1 MIQYPDSLTQKRIAN
16 KHVSTGIV
24 TSALAVLVMV
34 ALIVG
39 YGTFT
44 QAQDPAQVCGNGAK
58 EGLEQCDDGDLSNG
72 DGCSSQCTI
81 EKCGNGIVDEAI
93 GEQCDGTA
101 GCDAHC
107 HLEYCGDGRMQ
118 SSEQCDDGNGVNDD
132 GCSSVCTL
140 ETSDTDSETTH
151 PAATTIEKKP
161 RVKPPFP
168 PTPRP
173 LSDATIIRES
183 QNILSDALFIA
194 LPLGSKDELATI
206 LRKLSF
212 GRISVEARERALFIV
227 RSLKEHLQRDQEITQ
242 SLVRSLVDVSDAYFR
257 ELGIDTQKLR
267 HADPT
272 VVLQELDRVAPVR
285 TPAEIRSIA
294 SAKQAYLADLGLRVA
309 PLGDTTTTGEMFSE
323 IVDTVKTLSTQKTQD
338 IDRSLRT
345 LRDTEDLKGAVRT
358 FQAEHALQDAT
369 MKDLNDR
376 LEKVATSQTPSET
389 VSAVRAFTKG
399 LESAGVVKPSD
410 LLQDTHTAAPVDRP
424 QSDFLPTVP
433 PDVLPA
439 VLEKVPATVSASF
452 KAGSLKDQ
460 ANAFREF
467 LKSDEH
473 LKTLETSLEPDRRAV
488 YEERFREIDTAL
500 DRIIS
505 GQSVGT
511 CDTSMSAVLLCAN
524 RILVDL
530 ETEVRSSAS
539 LFDQTVHYLQ
549 DRFYRYP

>member
-1 MIQYPDSLTQKRIAN
+1 M
-16 KHVSTGIV
+16 
-24 TSALAVLVMV
+24 AV
-34 ALIVG
+34 LIVG
-39 YGTFT
+39 YGKYTE
-44 QAQDPAQVCGNGAK
+44 AQDPLQVCGNGAK

-101 GCDAHC
+101 GCDSSC

-118 SSEQCDDGNGVNDD
+118 SAEQCDDGNRVDDD

-140 ETSDTDSETTH
+140 ETSDTTH
-151 PAATTIEKKP
+151 PAGTTIEKKP
-161 RVKPPFP
+161 SVKLPSP
-168 PTPRP
+168 PTPRS
-173 LSDATIIRES
+173 LTDATIIRES

-194 LPLGSKDELATI
+194 LPLGSKDELQTI
-206 LRKLSF
+206 LQKLSF
-212 GRISVEARERALFIV
+212 GRISVANRDRALFIV
-227 RSLKEHLQRDQEITQ
+227 RSLREHLQRDQETTQ
-242 SLVRSLVDVSDAYFR
+242 NLVRSLVDVSDEYFR

-285 TPAEIRSIA
+285 TPAEIRFIA
-294 SAKQAYLADLGLRVA
+294 SQKQAYLADLGLSIA
-309 PLGDTTTTGEMFSE
+309 PLKDTSTAGEMFRDLVD
-323 IVDTVKTLSTQKTQD
+323 IVSTLNKLKTKDL
-338 IDRSLRT
+338 DRSLLA

-369 MKDLNDR
+369 MKELNDR
-376 LEKVATSQTPSET
+376 IETVATSQTPTET
-389 VSAVRAFTKG
+389 VSAVRAFTKE

-410 LLQDTHTAAPVDRP
+410 LAQDAHTAAPVDRP
-424 QSDFLPTVP
+424 QSDLLPTVSP
-433 PDVLPA
+433 ETLPTVLA
-439 VLEKVPATVSASF
+439 KIPATVSSSF
-452 KAGSLKDQ
+452 KVGSLTDQ
-460 ANAFREF
+460 VHAFREF

-473 LKTLETSLEPDRRAV
+473 IRTLEASLTPDRRAV
-488 YEERFREIDTAL
+488 FAERFREMEIAL
-500 DRIIS
+500 DRIVS

-530 ETEVRSSAS
+530 ETEVRSSES
-539 LFDQTVHYLQ
+539 RFDQLVHYLQ